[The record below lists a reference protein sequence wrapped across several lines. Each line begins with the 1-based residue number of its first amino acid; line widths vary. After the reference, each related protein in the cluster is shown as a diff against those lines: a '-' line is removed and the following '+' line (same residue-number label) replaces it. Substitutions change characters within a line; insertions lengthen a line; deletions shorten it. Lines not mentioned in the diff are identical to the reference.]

1 MAVELNVYYLAKS
14 TWLSWCQWISVGALV
29 VAVLLWATLSF
40 AKDASSLLLIFMKLL
55 INPPKVTGYF
65 QGHLP
70 CLLASLCPSRL
81 IWQDS
86 YDSMIPKRLAVLP
99 ACYFSTDFW
108 LNQPISITWDRHPD
122 LQGHGMGMWRRE
134 DSTCCR
140 EDWRSSP
147 RQCFLGMFC
156 ISSPAR
162 QKAEHTDALARGE
175 ILQQGVLG
183 VVLFVSTIISSPP
196 NWSLEASFHVLIVN
210 H

>member
-1 MAVELNVYYLAKS
+1 M
-14 TWLSWCQWISVGALV
+14 
-29 VAVLLWATLSF
+29 
-40 AKDASSLLLIFMKLL
+40 
-55 INPPKVTGYF
+55 
-65 QGHLP
+65 
-70 CLLASLCPSRL
+70 
-81 IWQDS
+81 
-86 YDSMIPKRLAVLP
+86 LP

-147 RQCFLGMFC
+147 RQCFLGMFY